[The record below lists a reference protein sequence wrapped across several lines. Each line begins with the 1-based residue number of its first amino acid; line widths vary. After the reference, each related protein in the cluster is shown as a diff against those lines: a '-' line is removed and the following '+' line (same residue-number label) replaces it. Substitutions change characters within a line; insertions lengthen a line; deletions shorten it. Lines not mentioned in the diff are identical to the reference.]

1 MFKNN
6 PNIEQIAEEIWIW
19 RNFVSEEENA
29 LITNL
34 MKEYEKQFEDGQEA
48 FRYEGHAIDWYKN
61 KTGPLMVELKPIWD
75 RISELLYPEHYIHPQ
90 LFVQVMRPGDKGM
103 FIHADSPGMNMEHH
117 LTQLDRWSTCCRLSH
132 GIVTYFGDYTGGEI
146 YYPNIEK
153 DGSKKNKPED
163 PDDCLVVDVK
173 PRDFV
178 IHGALHPWEHGVR
191 TVSGGKR
198 YAYSNFCMEKEHAPG
213 TFELFN
219 PDKHPHMKDAAEILD
234 WVATVY
240 PETTF
245 CKKKCICGQSA
256 DLPYCDNTHK
266 IINKRKMEEEST
278 KSQ

>member
-1 MFKNN
+1 MFTEN
-6 PNIEQIAEEIWIW
+6 PNLEKIADQIWIW
-19 RNFVSEEENA
+19 RNFLSEEEN
-29 LITNL
+29 NL
-34 MKEYEKQFEDGQEA
+34 VTGIMKEFEETFKDKQDA
-48 FRYEGHAIDWYKN
+48 FKYEGHAIDWYKN

-75 RISELLYPEHYIHPQ
+75 RISKLLYPEHYIHPQ
-90 LFVQVMRPGDKGM
+90 LFVAVMRPGDTGM
-103 FIHADSPGMNMEHH
+103 FIHADSPGMNMEHE

-153 DGSKKNKPED
+153 DGTAKNRPED
-163 PDDCLVVDVK
+163 PNDCLVVDVK

-191 TVSGGKR
+191 EVTSGTR
-198 YAYSNFCMEKEHAPG
+198 YVYSNFCMEKEHAPG

-219 PDKHPHMKDAAEILD
+219 PDKHPHIKDSKEILD

-266 IINKRKMEEEST
+266 IINKRKMEEENT
-278 KSQ
+278 K